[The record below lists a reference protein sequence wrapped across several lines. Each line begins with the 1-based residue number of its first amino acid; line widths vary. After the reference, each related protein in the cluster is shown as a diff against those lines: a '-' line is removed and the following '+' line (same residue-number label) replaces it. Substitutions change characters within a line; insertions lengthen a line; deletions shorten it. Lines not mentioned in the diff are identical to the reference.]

1 MSKRKTI
8 LTIVLVLLLAVLAV
22 VWYQRPVVPGVL
34 KELSAAEVTQIDL
47 TIISTQQTVTEPEE
61 IQEMVAVLND
71 MELSHRILPI
81 QKDGVYLTMEIHRKD
96 QDTLSLQV
104 LNSEEVRLNG
114 KRYHTSQDY
123 CEAFRLDQ
131 ESS

>member
-8 LTIVLVLLLAVLAV
+8 MTIVLVLLLAVLAIV
-22 VWYQRPVVPGVL
+22 LYQRPAVPSVL

-61 IQEMVAVLND
+61 IEEIVAVLND
-71 MELSHRILPI
+71 MKLSRKVLPV
-81 QKDGVYLTMEIHRKD
+81 QKDGVYLTMEIHRQD
-96 QDTLSLQV
+96 QDPLSLTV

-123 CEAFRLDQ
+123 CEVFRLDQ
-131 ESS
+131 EGG